1 MEDAEELLAAVVTWA
16 RQDDRIT
23 ALVQT
28 GSRGRGDRIDR
39 YSDLDLEIIT
49 PHWPEFFADRS
60 WLHRFGDVLLAVS
73 FEDENED
80 EATDH
85 PWPAPLVVVYAGGRK
100 MDVTIAGEERLTG
113 MIEHGLD
120 ELYQRGFRVHLDRAG
135 LGARLPAPTGET
147 PKPAL
152 PDLAEFTAVTDEFL
166 FEATQVP
173 IYLNRG
179 ELWVAKFRDNT
190 MKECLLLML
199 EWYGASDPDR
209 PRYTWY
215 IGHHMDEWLP
225 ADLWRRVHETFGRF
239 DADDARRALDATVDL
254 FAEVAAEV
262 AARLGFPWHGEPV
275 DGVRRLLA
283 EYRTHR

>member
-1 MEDAEELLAAVVTWA
+1 MEDAEELLAAVVAWA
-16 RQDDRIT
+16 RQDERIT

-28 GSRGRGDRIDR
+28 GSHGRGDRIDR

-49 PHWPEFFADRS
+49 PRWRELFADQS
-60 WLHRFGDVLLAVS
+60 WLDRFGAVLLNVS
-73 FEDENED
+73 FEDEDED
-80 EATDH
+80 R
-85 PWPAPLVVVYAGGRK
+85 PWPAPLLVVFTGGRK
-100 MDVTIAGEERLTG
+100 IDVTIAGEERLTD
-113 MIEHGLD
+113 MLEHGLD
-120 ELYQRGFRVHLDRAG
+120 ELYQRGFRVHWDRTG
-135 LGARLPAPTGET
+135 LAAKLPAPTGET
-147 PKPAL
+147 PKPTV
-152 PDLAEFTAVTDEFL
+152 PDLDEFTTVTEEFF

-190 MKECLLLML
+190 MKEYLLQML
-199 EWYGASDPDR
+199 EWYGATDPER

-225 ADLWRRVHETFGRF
+225 AEHWRRVHETFGRF

-254 FAEVAAEV
+254 FADVGAEV
-262 AARLGFPWHGEPV
+262 AARLGFPWRDDLV

-283 EYRTHR
+283 EYRSHR

>member
-1 MEDAEELLAAVVTWA
+1 MEDAEELLAAVVAWA

-49 PHWPEFFADRS
+49 PYWREFFADRS

-73 FEDENED
+73 FEDED
-80 EATDH
+80 DADPDA
-85 PWPAPLVVVYAGGRK
+85 PWPAPLLVVYAGGRK
-100 MDVTIAGEERLTG
+100 IDITIAGEERLTG
-113 MIEHGLD
+113 MIEHGLE
-120 ELYQRGFRVHLDRAG
+120 ELYQRGFRVHLDRTG
-135 LGARLPAPTGET
+135 LTARLPVPTGKT
-147 PKPAL
+147 PKPAP
-152 PDLAEFTAVTDEFL
+152 PDLAEFTAVTEEFF

-190 MKECLLLML
+190 MKVCLLQML
-199 EWYGASDPDR
+199 EWYGSTARDH

-239 DADDARRALDATVDL
+239 DADDARRALDASVDL

-262 AARLGFPWHGEPV
+262 AARLGFSWRGELV
-275 DGVRRLLA
+275 DGVQRLLA
-283 EYRTHR
+283 EYRTHP